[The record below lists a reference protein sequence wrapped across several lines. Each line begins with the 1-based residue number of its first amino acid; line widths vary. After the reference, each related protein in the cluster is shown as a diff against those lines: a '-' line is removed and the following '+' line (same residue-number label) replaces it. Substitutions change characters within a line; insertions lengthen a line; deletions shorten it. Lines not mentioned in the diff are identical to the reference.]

1 MRRAS
6 LISAVIILL
15 GGGLGNYLRFVT
27 QPPEHPPSFDAIPL
41 DHNGYYGEERR
52 LPDYNYEVLQADT
65 TTLRL
70 YRGPEGDLFWLFV
83 AYFESQEYG
92 SQMHSPKLCLPGGGW
107 RIESHEPFNLLLPSG
122 DTKTINRLIIVQQD
136 SRQLMYYWYQ
146 TRGGALT
153 NEFAVKWDLAVNS
166 LLFRPTDAAFVRLT
180 LPLAN
185 DDLEAAGTKAIR
197 FLNSF
202 YPYLMEALPFD
213 N

>member
-1 MRRAS
+1 MKRAS

-15 GGGLGNYLRFVT
+15 GGALGNYLRFVT
-27 QPPEHPPSFDAIPL
+27 QPPEHPPSFDAIPF

-70 YRGPEGDLFWLFV
+70 YRSGDGNLLWLFI

-107 RIESHEPFNLLLPSG
+107 RIENHEPFDLPLPSG
-122 DTKTINRLIIVQQD
+122 DTKTINRLVIVQQD
-136 SRQLMYYWYQ
+136 SRQLMYFWYQ
-146 TRGGALT
+146 TRGGTLT

-180 LPLAN
+180 LPLG
-185 DDLEAAGTKAIR
+185 DHDLAVAEAEAIR